1 MALRRILSLRSLFSA
16 SCYKPSCSSI
26 IHRQGKLNYDTFLH
40 QKRSFSTSM
49 ILSHQQHL
57 MIRRSSHFSQC
68 TPFGVSI
75 YHRSMSMSRF
85 PGPDVN
91 KNYSVPQDMVSKITR
106 VTKVVDKVV
115 DAAHKFIDKVH
126 SFKGFNW

>member
-1 MALRRILSLRSLFSA
+1 
-16 SCYKPSCSSI
+16 
-26 IHRQGKLNYDTFLH
+26 
-40 QKRSFSTSM
+40 
-49 ILSHQQHL
+49 
-57 MIRRSSHFSQC
+57 
-68 TPFGVSI
+68 
-75 YHRSMSMSRF
+75 MSMSRF